1 MGSTVL
7 PKMKKFETFCDKTAE
22 IGGSFRT
29 HRHTDE
35 QTDGQTD
42 VEVKIVI

>member
-22 IGGSFRT
+22 IGGSFWTNRN
-29 HRHTDE
+29 RDR
-35 QTDGQTD
+35 QMQNL
-42 VEVKIVI
+42 K